1 MAGGFGSWLP
11 KLNAT
16 EVKRELSILLIFSWV
31 ANCAVASYIFVRIAW
46 PCKIFL
52 FIRSLIPSQVFL
64 SLLRLFSKY
73 LSQ

>member
-31 ANCAVASYIFVRIAW
+31 ANCAVAS
-46 PCKIFL
+46 
-52 FIRSLIPSQVFL
+52 
-64 SLLRLFSKY
+64 
-73 LSQ
+73 